1 MDSPLL
7 VTLLFSG
14 QHISILKTIS
24 SFKISQFSI
33 HLLGDRFVI
42 PGTNERALDKKM
54 KTPFLNYTVKGL
66 LFKTTIIPAVFFQMH
81 CSQKMLEQV
90 VEMEIKLTTL
100 PCWF

>member
-1 MDSPLL
+1 M
-7 VTLLFSG
+7 
-14 QHISILKTIS
+14 IKTIS

-81 CSQKMLEQV
+81 CSQKMLEV
-90 VEMEIKLTTL
+90 VEMEIKITTL